1 LISEELY
8 KAIDYATATRANRQK
23 ASQWILDHPE
33 NFPELLEVIYSGK
46 GDISYKAAWVLEFIC
61 RKQLVCLY
69 PHLTYFF
76 ENLPCASKDQIVR
89 PMAYL
94 CELLAIAYY
103 KKKDPQLLCLLTETH
118 KTHMTE
124 CSFDWLIS
132 DQKVACQVHA
142 MTALYFLGT
151 EYDWIHPEL
160 EQMVQQNIHS
170 GSAGY
175 KARGRLILSKITKYN
190 PDNNREK
197 NSKGN

>member
-1 LISEELY
+1 LISENLY
-8 KAIDYATATRANRQK
+8 KALNYTTATRANRQK
-23 ASQWILDHPE
+23 SSQWVLDHPQT
-33 NFPELLEVIYSGK
+33 FPELLEVIYSGK

-61 RKQLVCLY
+61 RKQITFLY

-76 ENLPCASKDQIVR
+76 ENLHNASKDQIVR
-89 PMAYL
+89 PMAHL
-94 CELLAIAYY
+94 CELLSIVYY
-103 KKKDPQLLCLLTETH
+103 KKKDPQLISLLTETH

-160 EQMVQQNIHS
+160 EQIVQQNIHN

-175 KARGRLILSKITKYN
+175 KARGRHILENISKF
-190 PDNNREK
+190 RA
-197 NSKGN
+197 